1 MSMTPCPCCLRP
13 TPAPTCHI
21 CGWKADT
28 MNERGYSKKNRQTL
42 QKARTAF
49 IRALPGLF
57 DKAIQ
62 AIVT

>member
-1 MSMTPCPCCLRP
+1 MTTCSCCLQP
-13 TPAPTCHI
+13 TRATTCHL

-42 QKARTAF
+42 QKARTAV

-57 DKAIQ
+57 DKALP